1 MLKDQG
7 INMVVS
13 IRGLNEKVGFDERK
27 AVEEQGI
34 SFVQIPYMKG
44 RGIDNDG
51 LDEIMSIVNAAG
63 KSGTKIMLHCTHSQ
77 RAGSLLGTALYRD
90 YGYSK
95 EDANKIAI
103 EAGLTSEF
111 LTKIHNENLDTLK

>member
-1 MLKDQG
+1 MLKYHG
-7 INMVVS
+7 INLVIS
-13 IRGLNEKVGFDERK
+13 IRALNEKPGFDERK

-34 SFVQIPYMKG
+34 AYVQIPYMKG

-51 LDEIMSIVNAAG
+51 LTEIMSIVNAAG
-63 KSGTKIMLHCTHSQ
+63 ENGTKMMLHCTHSQ

-95 EDANKIAI
+95 EDANKIAK

-111 LTKIHNENLDTLK
+111 LTKIHNENLATLK